1 MYTIL
6 QEKPADF
13 PDLSPA
19 YRKCNSQF
27 TDTADYRRPGRNTW
41 QDESGVYANTHYKRQ
56 VMQPT
61 NPIPPTLS
69 WGPGR
74 AAPSRVYTTVNKQ
87 SVADITSINTTHVY
101 VTFLL
106 YRWLMDEMKKI
117 KIDWMNSVWLY
128 VIKLWSGKKVGDFT
142 WPKYFFIYL
151 KIHNIL

>member
-1 MYTIL
+1 MHESLSAFKKKINQKLCTLVNQYVCSQKFSVNLTVSFFYNDIETIFIYHIPLKKSFLQIAVHKQLFFYPYRRSPNNVYTIL

-56 VMQPT
+56 VMQPS

-69 WGPGR
+69 
-74 AAPSRVYTTVNKQ
+74 
-87 SVADITSINTTHVY
+87 
-101 VTFLL
+101 
-106 YRWLMDEMKKI
+106 
-117 KIDWMNSVWLY
+117 
-128 VIKLWSGKKVGDFT
+128 
-142 WPKYFFIYL
+142 
-151 KIHNIL
+151 

>member
-1 MYTIL
+1 MFTIL
-6 QEKPADF
+6 QEKPTDF

-74 AAPSRVYTTVNKQ
+74 SAPSRVYTTVNKQ
-87 SVADITSINTTHVY
+87 SVADVTSINTTHVY

-106 YRWLMDEMKKI
+106 CRCWIRWIILDWLNALIYYKTMKWEESRWLHDQTI
-117 KIDWMNSVWLY
+117 FYL
-128 VIKLWSGKKVGDFT
+128 
-142 WPKYFFIYL
+142 L
-151 KIHNIL
+151 KITQLFFE